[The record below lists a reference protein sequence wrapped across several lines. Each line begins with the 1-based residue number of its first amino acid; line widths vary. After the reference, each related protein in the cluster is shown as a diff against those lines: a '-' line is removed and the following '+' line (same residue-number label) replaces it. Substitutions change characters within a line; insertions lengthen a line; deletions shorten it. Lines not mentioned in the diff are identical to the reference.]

1 MGQKNM
7 ASSGELSLRRLPS
20 ARRHIVT
27 LSVLLE
33 HVAGSPWCLRHN
45 VRYEDAAC
53 TFAALCEFV
62 ANRVASG
69 VGVRLPSLGSFT
81 VGPAFVVDPRVGRQA
96 RGGVP
101 VTSAPVVPLCFHA
114 VTLLAALPPAF
125 GTPLL
130 RLLLDAVAGYCSAH
144 ADMYIT
150 FGFGA
155 LSSQNGVFSFVFAAD
170 FYERLGVSPHG
181 RVASPPS
188 ERVRHPRRTAPEAQ
202 PVPESTPL
210 ALLLAACEAADPA
223 GAGVLPRRAVEQL
236 LRAPGCA
243 AATAALSQ
251 ITLITLLD
259 AASENAGRAVS
270 YTRLLAMLGGTADE
284 AAAAHLAAAAAPEPA
299 LSDVPAAH
307 NIYASRRAVEDYNRR
322 RAAEA
327 AERSTV
333 APKIGARTAVLI
345 PGTPL
350 GIAIET
356 CPLAA
361 RKQAEA
367 QADRERFARVTAM
380 LAAERE
386 AAAAKRQNE
395 QAALRAALDAQVVAR
410 RRALHA
416 F

>member
-1 MGQKNM
+1 MI
-7 ASSGELSLRRLPS
+7 SGELSLRRPPS
-20 ARRHIVT
+20 ARRHVVT

-53 TFAALCEFV
+53 AFAALCEFV
-62 ANRVASG
+62 GHRVASG
-69 VGVRLPSLGSFT
+69 VGVRLPSLGSFC

-101 VTSAPVVPLCFHA
+101 VTGAPVVPLCFHA
-114 VTLLAALPPAF
+114 VTALAALPPAF

-144 ADMYIT
+144 ADMFIT

-170 FYERLGVSPHG
+170 FLDRLGLAPHG
-181 RVASPPS
+181 RVASPPG
-188 ERVRHPRRTAPEAQ
+188 ERARRTHRTAPEAQ
-202 PVPESTPL
+202 PAPESSTPL
-210 ALLLAACEAADPA
+210 ALLARACEAADPP
-223 GAGVLPRRAVEQL
+223 GAGVLPRRAVERL

-243 AATAALSQ
+243 AATAALSE

-259 AASENAGRAVS
+259 AASENAGRAIS
-270 YTRLLAMLGGTADE
+270 YPRLLALLGGVTDE
-284 AAAAHLAAAAAPEPA
+284 AAPAAAAAPEPA
-299 LSDVPAAH
+299 LSDAPAAH
-307 NIYASRRAVEDYNRR
+307 SIYASRRAVEEYNRR
-322 RAAEA
+322 RAVEA
-327 AERSTV
+327 LRSAV
-333 APKIGARTAVLI
+333 APKIGARPNAVLI

-350 GIAIET
+350 GVAVET

-361 RKQAEA
+361 RKHAEA
-367 QADRERFARVTAM
+367 EADRERFARVTAM
-380 LAAERE
+380 MAAERE
-386 AAAAKRQNE
+386 AAAVKRQHD
-395 QAALRAALDAQVVAR
+395 QAALRAALDAQVAAR

-416 F
+416 Y